1 MKILMVCL
9 GNICRSPL
17 AEGIMQRKISE
28 RGLDWRVDSAGTGAW
43 HIGEKPDSRSI
54 ATARQHGIDLTQQR
68 ARQLKP
74 HDLDR
79 FDLVLAMDSQNYRD
93 ILSLATSKEQEGKV
107 QLIMNFATPD
117 RNQAVPDPY
126 WDDNGFDQVFEM
138 LEVACGKVVERFN
151 VGIGRE

>member
-17 AEGIMQRKISE
+17 AEGILQHKITQH
-28 RGLDWRVDSAGTGAW
+28 GLAWQVDSAGTGSW
-43 HIGEKPDSRSI
+43 HVGDLPDARSI
-54 ATARQHGIDLTQQR
+54 ATARRHGIDISGQR

-93 ILSLATSKEQEGKV
+93 ILRLATTKEQEEKV
-107 QLIMNFATPD
+107 QLIMNFVTPD

-126 WDDNGFDQVFEM
+126 WDDNGFEKVFGM
-138 LEVACGKVVERFN
+138 LEEACGRVVERYS
-151 VGIGRE
+151 VSAT

>member
-1 MKILMVCL
+1 MVCL

-17 AEGIMQRKISE
+17 AEGIMQHKIE
-28 RGLDWRVDSAGTGAW
+28 EHRLDWQVDSAGTGAW
-43 HIGEKPDSRSI
+43 HTGELPDRRSI
-54 ATARQHGIDLTQQR
+54 ATARQYGIDITGQR

-93 ILSLATSKEQEGKV
+93 ILRLAINKEQEEKV
-107 QLIMNFATPD
+107 HLIMNFATPG

-126 WDDNGFDQVFEM
+126 WDDNGFEQVFHM
-138 LEVACGKVVERFN
+138 LEEACGKVVEHFRSR
-151 VGIGRE
+151 ISPAQ

>member
-1 MKILMVCL
+1 MVCL

-17 AEGIMQRKISE
+17 AEGIMQHKITAS
-28 RGLDWRVDSAGTGAW
+28 GLDWQVDSAGTGAW
-43 HIGEKPDSRSI
+43 HVGEQPDSRSI
-54 ATARQHGIDLTQQR
+54 ATARQHGIDITRQR

-93 ILSLATSKEQEGKV
+93 ILGLATTKAQEDKV
-107 QLIMNFATPD
+107 LLIMNFVAPD

-126 WDDNGFDQVFEM
+126 WNDNGFEQVFEM
-138 LEVACGKVVERFN
+138 LEAACGMVVEKFK
-151 VGIGRE
+151 VGV

>member
-1 MKILMVCL
+1 MVCL

-17 AEGIMQRKISE
+17 AEGILQHKITQH
-28 RGLDWRVDSAGTGAW
+28 GLGWQVDSAGTGNW
-43 HIGEKPDSRSI
+43 HVGEQPDHRSV
-54 ATARQHGIDLTQQR
+54 ATARKHGIDISRQR

-93 ILSLATSKEQEGKV
+93 ILRLATTKEQEEKV
-107 QLIMNFATPD
+107 QLIMNFVTPG

-126 WDDNGFDQVFEM
+126 WDDNGFELVYGM
-138 LEVACGKVVERFN
+138 LDEACGRVVEQFR
-151 VGIGRE
+151 VRV

>member
-17 AEGIMQRKISE
+17 AEGIMRHKITKS
-28 RGLDWRVDSAGTGAW
+28 GLNWHVDSAGTGAW
-43 HIGEKPDSRSI
+43 HVGELPDSRSI
-54 ATARQHGIDLTQQR
+54 ATAKKHQIDITNQR

-93 ILSLATSKEQEGKV
+93 ILRLATTKEQEEKV
-107 QLIMNFATPD
+107 QLIMNFVTPD

-126 WDDNGFDQVFEM
+126 WDDNGFELVFGM
-138 LEVACGKVVERFN
+138 LEEACEKVVEKFG
-151 VGIGRE
+151 VTIP

>member
-17 AEGIMQRKISE
+17 AEGILQHKIE
-28 RGLDWRVDSAGTGAW
+28 QHGLDWQVDSAGTGAW
-43 HIGEKPDSRSI
+43 HTGQQPDSRSI
-54 ATARQHGIDLTQQR
+54 ATARKYSIDISRQR

-93 ILSLATSKEQEGKV
+93 ILHLATTKEQQEKV
-107 QLIMNFATPD
+107 KLIMNYVTPG

-126 WDDNGFDQVFEM
+126 WDDNGFEQVYSM
-138 LEVACGKVVERFN
+138 LEQACDQLIAQLR
-151 VGIGRE
+151 